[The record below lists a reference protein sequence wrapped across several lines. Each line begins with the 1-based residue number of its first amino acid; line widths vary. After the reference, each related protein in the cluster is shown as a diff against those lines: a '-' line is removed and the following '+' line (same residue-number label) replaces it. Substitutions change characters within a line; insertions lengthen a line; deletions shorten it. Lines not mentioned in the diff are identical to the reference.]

1 MKMRDVSAKEM
12 KLKKHRIFSLRRQ
25 ELEETA
31 MLSVR
36 GKGIA
41 YEAFPHSQ
49 EKS

>member
-1 MKMRDVSAKEM
+1 MRDDSPWEM
-12 KLKKHRIFSLRRQ
+12 KLKKHRMFSLRRQ

-36 GKGIA
+36 GRGIA
-41 YEAFPHSQ
+41 CEAFSHSQ